1 MTGSVNI
8 NHKKYLRIL
17 REYLDLKNSTKLV
30 NINTVTTIYE

>member
-17 REYLDLKNSTKLV
+17 IEYLSKPTKLV
-30 NINTVTTIYE
+30 NINIVTTIYE